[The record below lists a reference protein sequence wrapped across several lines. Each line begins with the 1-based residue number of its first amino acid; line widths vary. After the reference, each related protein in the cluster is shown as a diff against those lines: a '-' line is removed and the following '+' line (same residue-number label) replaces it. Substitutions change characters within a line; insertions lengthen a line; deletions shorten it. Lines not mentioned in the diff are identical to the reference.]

1 MQLFLLKNS
10 GNHVTFVPERVT
22 KTDNH
27 DRIVWSLRKAFLCAF
42 HQKGREPMA
51 LVLPAS
57 ATVLTPATSANL
69 GPGFDSLGLALQ
81 LYNRFEVT
89 ESRADPHLPA
99 IEVQGALGVGL
110 STGPDN
116 LFFRAFA
123 LLYERQQAE
132 LPAVRIRM
140 TINIPPGCG
149 LGSSATAVV
158 GGLVAANE
166 LLSLRDKALSREELL
181 TLAVE
186 IEAGNHPDNVAPAL
200 LGGLVA
206 TTNVEGKIHAIK
218 TPFPDALKAVIF
230 TPSFP
235 MDTVAGRKLLPASYS
250 KADVTFNTGRVA
262 LLLTALQTGRYELIG
277 EAMQDRLH
285 QPYRQALFPAMPQII
300 DAAIAAGAHGACL
313 SGGGSSLIAL
323 ASSRFHEVLQAMQET
338 AHTMGVKGTG
348 KILRADQNGARVLKT
363 SRGRIRK
370 EASARNQDH
379 YYWPPARPS
388 EELALNE

>member
-1 MQLFLLKNS
+1 
-10 GNHVTFVPERVT
+10 
-22 KTDNH
+22 
-27 DRIVWSLRKAFLCAF
+27 
-42 HQKGREPMA
+42 MA

-57 ATVLTPATSANL
+57 VTVLTPATSANL

-81 LYNRFEVT
+81 LYNRFEV
-89 ESRADPHLPA
+89 EEAGGDPQYPD
-99 IEVQGALGVGL
+99 IEIEGALGAGL

-123 LLYERQQAE
+123 LLFEQRQAE
-132 LPAVRIRM
+132 VPAVRIRM
-140 TINIPPGCG
+140 TISIPPGCG

-166 LLSLRDKALSREELL
+166 WLRPRGLTLPKEELLSL
-181 TLAVE
+181 AVE
-186 IEAGNHPDNVAPAL
+186 LEAGNHPDNVAPAL

-206 TTNVEGKIHAIK
+206 TTNVGGKIRALK
-218 TPFPDALKAVIF
+218 TPFPDALKAIIF

-235 MDTVAGRKLLPASYS
+235 MDTVEGRKLLPASYS

-285 QPYRQALFPAMPQII
+285 QPYRQALFPAMPDII
-300 DAAIAAGAHGACL
+300 EAAVAAGAHGASL

-323 ASSRFHEVLQAMQET
+323 TSSRFHEVLQAMEK
-338 AHTMGVKGTG
+338 AALAAGVQGTG
-348 KILRADQNGARVLKT
+348 RILRADQKGARVLKT

-370 EASARNQDH
+370 EVSARN
-379 YYWPPARPS
+379 
-388 EELALNE
+388 

>member
-1 MQLFLLKNS
+1 
-10 GNHVTFVPERVT
+10 
-22 KTDNH
+22 
-27 DRIVWSLRKAFLCAF
+27 
-42 HQKGREPMA
+42 MA

-57 ATVLTPATSANL
+57 ITVLTPATSANL

-81 LYNRFEVT
+81 LYNRFEV
-89 ESRADPHLPA
+89 EEGGDDPLNPS
-99 IEVQGALGVGL
+99 IEVQGALGESL
-110 STGPDN
+110 STGSDN
-116 LFFRAFA
+116 MFFRSFA
-123 LLYERQQAE
+123 LLFDRLHVS

-158 GGLVAANE
+158 GGLMAANE
-166 LLSLRDKALSREELL
+166 WLRSSGKALPKEALL
-181 TLAVE
+181 DLAVE
-186 IEAGNHPDNVAPAL
+186 AEAGNHPDNVAPAL

-206 TTNVEGKIHAIK
+206 TTNLNGTIHAIK

-235 MDTVAGRKLLPASYS
+235 MDTVAGRQLLPASYP

-285 QPYRQALFPAMPQII
+285 QPYRQALFPAMPDII
-300 DAAIAAGAHGACL
+300 QAAVAAGAYGACL

-323 ASSRFHEVLQAMQET
+323 TGSHFREVLQAMQGT
-338 AHTMGVKGTG
+338 ARAAGIEGTG
-348 KILRADQNGARVLKT
+348 MVLRADQQGARVLSL
-363 SRGRIRK
+363 SRNRIRK
-370 EASARNQDH
+370 EARARYGDQFC
-379 YYWPPARPS
+379 WSPARPGS
-388 EELALNE
+388 R

>member
-1 MQLFLLKNS
+1 ML
-10 GNHVTFVPERVT
+10 
-22 KTDNH
+22 
-27 DRIVWSLRKAFLCAF
+27 A
-42 HQKGREPMA
+42 MA
-51 LVLPAS
+51 LILPAS
-57 ATVLTPATSANL
+57 TTVSTPATSANL

-89 ESRADPHLPA
+89 ESGDDPDLPT
-99 IEVQGALGVGL
+99 IEVKGPLGADL

-123 LLYERQQAE
+123 LLFKQQQVD
-132 LPAVRIRM
+132 LPSVRIRM
-140 TINIPPGCG
+140 TINVPPGCG

-166 LLSLRDKALSREELL
+166 LLRLQDRAVSREELL
-181 TLAVE
+181 ALAVE
-186 IEAGNHPDNVAPAL
+186 AEAGNHPDNVAPAL

-206 TTNVEGKIHAIK
+206 TTSVDGKIHAVK

-235 MDTVAGRKLLPASYS
+235 MDTVAGRKLLPSSYS

-285 QPYRQALFPAMPQII
+285 QPYRQVLFPAMPDII
-300 DAAIAAGAHGACL
+300 DAAIAAGAYGASL

-323 ASSRFHEVLQAMQET
+323 AGSRFQDVLHAMQET
-338 AHTMGVKGTG
+338 ARVSGIKGTG
-348 KILRADQNGARVLKT
+348 KILRADQQGARVINT
-363 SRGRIRK
+363 PRSRVRK
-370 EASARNQDH
+370 EASARFEDH
-379 YYWPPARPS
+379 YYWSPARS
-388 EELALNE
+388 GKEISLS